1 MYADG
6 VVTKAVTIAAITMVL
21 RTEAGP
27 GRLPFAGTM
36 ILHINQTRK
45 DEERMCSAI
54 NSFLGLK

>member
-6 VVTKAVTIAAITMVL
+6 VVTKPVTIAAITLL

-27 GRLPFAGTM
+27 WRLPFAGTM
-36 ILHINQTRK
+36 ILLKTKTRK
-45 DEERMCSAI
+45 GEERMCNAI